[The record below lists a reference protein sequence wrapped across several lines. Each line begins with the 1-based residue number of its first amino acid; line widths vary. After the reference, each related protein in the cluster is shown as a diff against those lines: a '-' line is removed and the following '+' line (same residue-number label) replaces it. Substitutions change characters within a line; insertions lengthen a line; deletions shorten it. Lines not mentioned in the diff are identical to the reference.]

1 MQQSVT
7 SGRQQTV
14 GCSLGRKF
22 AQAGAHSLPKAV
34 YQGCSVIYITH
45 VSYFAEVSSIGST
58 PAPGL
63 FAVPA
68 AIPAT
73 VHHSCIRDCP

>member
-1 MQQSVT
+1 MSVQ
-7 SGRQQTV
+7 QQTV
-14 GCSLGRKF
+14 GCSLRRKF
-22 AQAGAHSLPKAV
+22 AHASAHSLPKAV

-58 PAPGL
+58 PPPGL
-63 FAVPA
+63 FAVRA

-73 VHHSCIRDCP
+73 VHHSCIRGCA